1 MKGFFLKYHK
11 TPIIAMQ
18 GLTNNPQEHSTPEQ
32 AATLLYVFN
41 SVYPISK
48 NSQTFLIE
56 NTYPITVKK
65 GKKLHK
71 AGEICDMIYFVNK
84 GAIRGYVKEEKKD
97 ITTWITVENELVAS
111 IHSFILQ
118 IPSFEN
124 MEAIEDSELLRMSH
138 KDLHH
143 LYDIE
148 PQFNIMAR
156 RIYEKYYA
164 DAEIRALIARLS
176 KAEKKYEYFLKT
188 YSHLSTRI
196 PLKYIAS
203 FLGINLETLS
213 RVRGLIRNFTENKV

>member
-1 MKGFFLKYHK
+1 MDKILNKSI
-11 TPIIAMQ
+11 P
-18 GLTNNPQEHSTPEQ
+18 HSTPEK
-32 AATLLYVFN
+32 AAVLLYVFN
-41 SVYPISK
+41 SIYPISEVVR
-48 NSQTFLIE
+48 NFLIQ
-56 NTYPITVKK
+56 NTYPIKVRK

-71 AGEICDMIYFVNK
+71 SGEICDMIYFVNK
-84 GAIRGYVKEEKKD
+84 GAIRGYVKDVKKD

-124 MEAIEDSELLRMSH
+124 MEAIEDSELLGMRH
-138 KDLHH
+138 EDLQH
-143 LYDIE
+143 LYKID
-148 PQFNIMAR
+148 PDFNIMAR

-176 KAEKKYEYFLKT
+176 KAEIKYEYFLKT

-213 RVRGLIRNFTENKV
+213 RVRGLIRNTSENKV

>member
-1 MKGFFLKYHK
+1 MDKMLNKNL
-11 TPIIAMQ
+11 P
-18 GLTNNPQEHSTPEQ
+18 HSTPEE

-41 SVYPISK
+41 SVYPISEVA
-48 NSQTFLIE
+48 QTFLIE
-56 NTYPITVKK
+56 NTYPIKVKK

-71 AGEICDMIYFVNK
+71 SGEICDMIYFVNK
-84 GAIRGYVKEEKKD
+84 GAIRGYVKDAKKD

-124 MEAIEDSELLRMSH
+124 MEAIEDSELLGMKH
-138 KDLHH
+138 ADLQH
-143 LYDIE
+143 LYTIDIE
-148 PQFNIMAR
+148 FNIMAR

-176 KAEKKYEYFLKT
+176 KAEIKYEYFLKT
-188 YSHLSTRI
+188 YQHLSNRI
-196 PLKYIAS
+196 SLTYIAS

-213 RVRGLIRNFTENKV
+213 RVRGQIRNTSENKV

>member
-1 MKGFFLKYHK
+1 M
-11 TPIIAMQ
+11 IS
-18 GLTNNPQEHSTPEQ
+18 NNQQHSTPEE

-41 SVYPISK
+41 SVYPI
-48 NSQTFLIE
+48 NEAARTFLTE
-56 NTYPITVKK
+56 NTYPIQVRK

-71 AGEICDMIYFVNK
+71 SGEICDMIYFVNK
-84 GAIRGYVKEEKKD
+84 GAVRGYVKEGKKD

-111 IHSFILQ
+111 IHSFVLQ

-124 MEAIEDSELLRMSH
+124 MEAIEDSELLGMSH
-138 KDLHH
+138 SDLHR

-148 PQFNIMAR
+148 PETNIMAR

-188 YSHLSTRI
+188 YQHLSTRI
-196 PLKYIAS
+196 PLTYIAS

-213 RVRGLIRNFTENKV
+213 RVRGQIRNHSENKV